1 MTRCIYDVTIVCNM
15 RTNSNA
21 NNDEALWSR
30 EMKRS
35 KQEWFWL
42 RQSYPDTSSLHGFLF
57 FNHPLLLSP
66 SSAAAC
72 LLGNTSPSRLNWRK
86 TSKSSSFS
94 KQKTPESDSVTWFRR
109 SRYVK
114 RTFFHQWFLFKT
126 AAWEAFLTV
135 TSFVSYAL
143 EKWYA
148 KWYAD

>member
-72 LLGNTSPSRLNWRK
+72 LLGNTSPSRLN
-86 TSKSSSFS
+86 
-94 KQKTPESDSVTWFRR
+94 
-109 SRYVK
+109 
-114 RTFFHQWFLFKT
+114 
-126 AAWEAFLTV
+126 
-135 TSFVSYAL
+135 
-143 EKWYA
+143 
-148 KWYAD
+148 